1 MQKFLPRMRP
11 HGVAKER
18 PIGPPFEAIGFTIL
32 LVGPTGGEIPERLD
46 LVVCDGAIADRGPD
60 NLIASPSERCKQH
73 LEVLG
78 FDDDVISHL
87 QRGLL
92 H

>member
-32 LVGPTGGEIPERLD
+32 LVGPTGGEIADRLD
-46 LVVCDGAIADRGPD
+46 LVVHDGAIADRWPD
-60 NLIASPSERCKQH
+60 NLVASLGERIKLR

-87 QRGLL
+87 
-92 H
+92 